1 MKLRNFLKE
10 IEMPPK
16 KKPRGGH
23 YFLDN
28 GELRKIHKA
37 SKGYIYIDTGT
48 SRRDALPIVDLV
60 PYRSNNGEYR
70 NKIIWALKVI

>member
-48 SRRDALPIVDLV
+48 SRRDALP
-60 PYRSNNGEYR
+60 YRSNKGEYR